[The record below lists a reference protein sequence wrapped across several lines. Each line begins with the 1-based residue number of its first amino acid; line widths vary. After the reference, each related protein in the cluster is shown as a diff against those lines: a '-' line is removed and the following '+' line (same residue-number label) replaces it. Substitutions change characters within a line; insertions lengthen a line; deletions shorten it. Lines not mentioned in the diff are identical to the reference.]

1 MTFHHTTL
9 PNGLTVLAELDGDA
23 HSVAAGYFVNT
34 GSRDEAP
41 DVGGVSHFLEHMAFK
56 GDDEFSAE
64 DVNRIFDDI
73 GARYNAYTSQEQ
85 TLYYA
90 AVLPESLPTCMH
102 LLTTLVRPALR
113 EEEFELEK
121 QVILEE
127 IGMHEDQPGSVA
139 YDALLAAHFAGH
151 PLAGTILGPR
161 DVIASLSVGRMR
173 EYHAARYAGGNLTL
187 VVTGR
192 TDWDAVQRL
201 ADEFAA
207 KIPAGPGGRDHAV
220 PAPAGGT
227 TVVTKGGNALETLM
241 LAAPAPPADSP
252 LRAAAD
258 LLAAV
263 VGDDVGSRLF
273 WELVDPGKAEGC
285 ELSYNEM
292 DGCGMYL
299 TYLSCDPGRVADNLA
314 AVRDVFDRVN
324 TRGVTSEE
332 LTRAV
337 SKAAGRT
344 VLQSERPMGR
354 LGVVGG
360 DWIYRGEHRTVDEE
374 LDALRSLTVHDLR
387 DLLAQYPLTITT
399 TAAVGPLEAL

>member
-1 MTFHHTTL
+1 MTFHHATL
-9 PNGLTVLAELDGDA
+9 PNGLTLLAELDDDA

-41 DVGGVSHFLEHMAFK
+41 DAGGVSHFLEHMAFK

-73 GARYNAYTSQEQ
+73 GAKYNAYTSQEQ

-90 AVLPESLPTCMH
+90 AVLPESLPTCLH

-113 EEEFELEK
+113 EEEFELER

-127 IGMHEDQPGSVA
+127 IGMHEDQPASVA
-139 YDALLAAHFAGH
+139 YDALMAAHFAGH

-161 DVIASLSVGRMR
+161 EVIASLPVGRMR
-173 EYHAARYAGGNLTL
+173 EYHAERYAGGNLTL

-192 TDWDAVQRL
+192 TDWDAVRAL

-207 KIPAGPGGRDHAV
+207 AIPAGPGGRDPAV
-220 PAPAGGT
+220 PAPSGGT
-227 TVVTKGGNALETLM
+227 AVVTKETNALETLM

-263 VGDDVGSRLF
+263 VGEDVGSRLH
-273 WELVDPGKAEGC
+273 WELVDPGEAEAC
-285 ELSYNEM
+285 ELSYSEM

-314 AVRDVFDRVN
+314 AVRAVFEEVN
-324 TRGVTSEE
+324 ARGVRSEE
-332 LTRAV
+332 LERAV
-337 SKAAGRT
+337 SKAAARL
-344 VLQSERPMGR
+344 VLQGERPMGR
-354 LGVVGG
+354 LSVVGN
-360 DWIYRGEHRTVDEE
+360 DWLYRREHRTLDEE
-374 LDALRSLTVHDLR
+374 LAALRSLTVHDLR
-387 DLLAQYPLTITT
+387 DLLARYPLTITT
-399 TAAVGPLEAL
+399 TAAVGPLERL